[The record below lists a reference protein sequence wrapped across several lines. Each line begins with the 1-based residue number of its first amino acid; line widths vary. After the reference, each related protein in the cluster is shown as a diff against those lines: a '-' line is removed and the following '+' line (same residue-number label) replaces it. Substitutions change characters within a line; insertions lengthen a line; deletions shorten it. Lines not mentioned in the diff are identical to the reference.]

1 MGLGWTVLLV
11 NSTMSPI
18 LAFILILIAWFVIY
32 GLAVR
37 ELIIDIIK
45 NKRGETYNE
54 KGLVVRLALF
64 IGGESLVITVYGVL
78 SFYGFVPSSATFSM
92 ALVLFTSFFPLIA
105 LRIVQHRGFDNTNR
119 VASSVEVSELIQEK
133 QVRIIFFS
141 FLLALVIW
149 SLLRF
154 YNLVPVS
161 QLSFW
166 YITPILS
173 GMTVITF
180 LFWLVFLMSSKPWKN
195 R

>member
-1 MGLGWTVLLV
+1 
-11 NSTMSPI
+11 MSPI